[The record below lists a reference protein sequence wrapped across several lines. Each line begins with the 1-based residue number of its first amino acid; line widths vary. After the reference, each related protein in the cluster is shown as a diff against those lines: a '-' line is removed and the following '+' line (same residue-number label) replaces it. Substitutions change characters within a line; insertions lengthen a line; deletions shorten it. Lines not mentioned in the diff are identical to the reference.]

1 MRSWLSWI
9 ALAATLPAPQETRP
23 GAVPGSVER
32 VVVLGASLSSGFNLP
47 RGLDAALE
55 ASLAAEHEPVRA
67 AASEMF
73 FLSPLSSG
81 PQLLERALEAEPT
94 LVVALDYLFWFGY
107 GTIDAR
113 GSPLESE
120 EERLALLE
128 KGLASLAELEC
139 PLVVGDF
146 PDMSAAV
153 GKMLLPE
160 QMPEPATLERLSRRV
175 RAWAAEREATL
186 VLPLAELVRALG
198 SEEELRI
205 GRHAFPAGSRLLQPD
220 QLHPTPEGM
229 AAVAQLVADELVK
242 HGLARET
249 DFRWELAGIVAAL
262 RAEAA
267 PAAAPTP
274 H

>member
-1 MRSWLSWI
+1 MKNVFGGI
-9 ALAATLPAPQETRP
+9 VLAAALLAPQETRE
-23 GAVPGSVER
+23 GTEKGSVER
-32 VVVLGASLSSGFNLP
+32 VVVLGASLSSGF
-47 RGLDAALE
+47 GLDHGLDKALE
-55 ASLAAEHEPVRA
+55 ASLAAQHEPVRA

-73 FLSPLSSG
+73 FLNSLQTG

-107 GTIDAR
+107 GTIDAQ
-113 GSPLESE
+113 GGPLESE
-120 EERLALLE
+120 EERAALLE
-128 KGLASLAELEC
+128 RGLASLDELEC

-146 PDMSAAV
+146 PDMSASV
-153 GKMLLPE
+153 GRMLLPE

-175 RAWAAEREATL
+175 RAWAAERERTL

-198 SEEELRI
+198 SGENVRI
-205 GRHAFPAGSRLLQPD
+205 GRHAFPAGSRLLQYD

-242 HGLARET
+242 HGLAADA
-249 DFRWELAGIVAAL
+249 DFRWDLAPIVAAV
-262 RAEAA
+262 REERV
-267 PAAAPTP
+267 PAVAPTP